1 MMQTRQ
7 KPWVQQIFL
16 FVLFVI
22 FSASVQ
28 AHQQAVKVP
37 VEDRS
42 NKARAE
48 AEKTALEEMLVRLTG
63 QADARHIA
71 GVDTILSNASAWVD
85 QYSYEKEDG
94 QQYLLFG
101 FDEKQLRDELADIG
115 APLWSEVR
123 PEVVVW
129 WVKQHRDVVAQD
141 EAVEDVHQSLL
152 AQAERRGVPLRFPA
166 MDNRDRDYVA
176 ASDIRGQFND
186 QIARATENY
195 STALAVTV
203 LQESDQRL
211 RWQLLNKQ
219 QVLDSGVITAEDE
232 EHLGKQLSDIVAN
245 TLGEH
250 FAVAGGDLQAFAVVV
265 KGVRALQEWRQLETI
280 LQGQAGVKSVN
291 LRRLEAERLLLA
303 VEYAGAVEQLK
314 QVLVFRN
321 ELSACPSDSE
331 AALTL
336 CWR

>member
-7 KPWVQQIFL
+7 HSWLNHVFL
-16 FVLFVI
+16 LILFAL
-22 FSASVQ
+22 FATSAQ
-28 AHQQAVKVP
+28 AQLHAVKVP

-42 NKARAE
+42 NKVRAE
-48 AEKTALEEMLVRLTG
+48 AEKVALEEMLVRLTG
-63 QADARHIA
+63 QADARHISGA
-71 GVDTILSNASAWVD
+71 EDILHNASAWVD
-85 QYSYEKEDG
+85 QYSYEKDDE

-115 APLWSEVR
+115 APLWSAVR

-129 WVKQHRDVVAQD
+129 WVKQHRDVVSQE
-141 EAVEDVHQSLL
+141 EATEDVHQGLL
-152 AQAERRGVPLRFPA
+152 EQAERRGVPVRFPR
-166 MDNRDRDYVA
+166 MDNKDRDYIA

-195 STALAVTV
+195 NTALALTV
-203 LQESDQRL
+203 MQENDQRL

-219 QVLDSGVITAEDE
+219 EVLDSGSLNVADE
-232 EHLGKQLSDIVAN
+232 GQLGKQLAAAVAN
-245 TLGEH
+245 ALGAR
-250 FAVAGGDLQAFAVVV
+250 FAVAGGDLQTFAVVV
-265 KGVRALQEWRQLETI
+265 KGVETLVDWRRLETV

-291 LRRLEAERLLLA
+291 VRRLSAGQVLLA
-303 VEYAGAVEQLK
+303 VDYAGEIEQLK

-321 ELSACPSDSE
+321 ELSACPGDTE
-331 AALTL
+331 AQLTL